1 MMVSPVGYVNAAEF
15 GYKIDLTRK
24 SVGDLIKRGVIDAQ
38 KEGRHYLIRLDAAID
53 KLMKI
58 GKLDEHGKY
67 LRDSDKHKIIAEEDE
82 PVDVLFGDDVPVT
95 DVSPLNDAE
104 KKRIVSEQKKNPPV
118 KASVEID
125 DSFIDDLDDDTVNM
139 YLSAQE
145 VPDDLRALLDDAA
158 TSKDKAQIVNYYWTG
173 KKNRLQYEKEKR
185 NLIEMNEAKGVI
197 EKLFMPIDKKLNDLP
212 IDLKNR
218 FPNIHPDAIEYLSD
232 SINNMKLSLQEYQW
246 EN

>member
-1 MMVSPVGYVNAAEF
+1 MPLPVGYTNASKLSALLQTTSES
-15 GYKIDLTRK
+15 IR
-24 SVGDLIKRGVIDAQ
+24 
-38 KEGRHYLIRLDAAID
+38 YLIRNGTLAAEKVGREYQLNQQAAID

-67 LRDSDKHKIIAEEDE
+67 LNNSSKHKNVVENGNSKNLLFREDVETTEVSTLNEE
-82 PVDVLFGDDVPVT
+82 T
-95 DVSPLNDAE
+95 I
-104 KKRIVSEQKKNPPV
+104 KRIMSEQKNNPPV

-218 FPNIHPDAIEYLSD
+218 FPNIHSDAIEYLSD